1 MPRQGHAETSQALDI
16 ADGGLLT
23 QKTPSQQVWLRGQ
36 AATEKGAG
44 NEPLAAPFEVGW
56 MRLMTGSRLLFEM
69 SRSGGSTRPEATNV
83 RRGACFVAKPLCL
96 KTRERATRHCWRR
109 DGAS

>member
-16 ADGGLLT
+16 ADDGLLT
-23 QKTPSQQVWLRGQ
+23 QKTPSLLVRVRGQ

-56 MRLMTGSRLLFEM
+56 MRPRTGSRLLFEM
-69 SRSGGSTRPEATNV
+69 SRNGGSTGPEATNV
-83 RRGACFVAKPLCL
+83 RRGACLVAKPV
-96 KTRERATRHCWRR
+96 
-109 DGAS
+109 SV